1 MEAGVLVAVGLGAIG
16 GAIAATVHIRRV
28 RLNVCIMVAFGF
40 FLGLVGGLV
49 DIPAGNTEADAILHT
64 TDQHHPRPTL
74 QDADLSTRQECMD
87 LAFELANSESLLYG
101 NGTVALVGRESFTKS
116 TLPVANMMWYI
127 AVCDRMFPEAGP

>member
-1 MEAGVLVAVGLGAIG
+1 MEVGVLVAVGLCAIG
-16 GAIAATVHIRRV
+16 GAIALTVYIRRV
-28 RLNVCIMVAFGF
+28 SMDACLLTMLGV
-40 FLGLVGGLV
+40 FLCLAGGLV

-74 QDADLSTRQECMD
+74 QDADLSTWQECMD
-87 LAFELANSESLLYG
+87 LAFELANSESLLY
-101 NGTVALVGRESFTKS
+101 NGTVALVGRESFTQS